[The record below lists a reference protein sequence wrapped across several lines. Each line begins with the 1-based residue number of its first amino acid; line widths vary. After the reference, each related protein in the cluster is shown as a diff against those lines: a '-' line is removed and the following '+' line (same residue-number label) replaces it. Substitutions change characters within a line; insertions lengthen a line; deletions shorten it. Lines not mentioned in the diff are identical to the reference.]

1 MSDISEILGGVIV
14 WFVWFDDL
22 SKVLFEV
29 LRSDNIKKGLKDYKI
44 VDVIKD
50 MFNVDSKEFK
60 DIDIYDFMYY
70 FLMVNRE
77 LNENNFILKRLIEV
91 VKDM

>member
-1 MSDISEILGGVIV
+1 MISDISEILGGVIV
-14 WFVWFDDL
+14 RFVRFDDL

-29 LRSDNIKKGLKDYKI
+29 LRSDNIKKGLKEFKI

-50 MFNVDSKEFK
+50 MFNFDSKEFK

-77 LNENNFILKRLIEV
+77 LNENNFVLNCLV
-91 VKDM
+91 